1 MTAVKK
7 NDARLS
13 PILTVSVAAE
23 LIDLPVNTLYS
34 WLRKSPTRQ
43 QVIHGVVDTPR
54 GWPALSVIGLAEAHT
69 ARALREHGW
78 SMHQIA
84 RFTEQK
90 RKLEPFPLAIPRLL
104 TDEIDVFIEHDDE
117 LSRLWDSQIPFS
129 DFVRPY
135 LRELVPWD
143 DKVTGSY
150 RPSQL
155 EPELA
160 LAEIDPRFNGGRVS
174 FRRNRVPLF
183 AVVGALRAGDTIS
196 EVAASYRLSEEE
208 VGLLERHHGD
218 WGLLQAA

>member
-90 RKLEPFPLAIPRLL
+90 RKLRAVSARHSSASYGRDRCIHRARRRAIAPLGFADTVLG
-104 TDEIDVFIEHDDE
+104 F
-117 LSRLWDSQIPFS
+117 
-129 DFVRPY
+129 
-135 LRELVPWD
+135 
-143 DKVTGSY
+143 
-150 RPSQL
+150 RPSVPSRTRSLGRQGDR
-155 EPELA
+155 LA
-160 LAEIDPRFNGGRVS
+160 SPVPTGTRVGT
-174 FRRNRVPLF
+174 RRNRS
-183 AVVGALRAGDTIS
+183 AVQRGAGVVQTQPRATVRGGWRA
-196 EVAASYRLSEEE
+196 E
-208 VGLLERHHGD
+208 GWRHHFG
-218 WGLLQAA
+218 GRGQLPIKRRRGGPS